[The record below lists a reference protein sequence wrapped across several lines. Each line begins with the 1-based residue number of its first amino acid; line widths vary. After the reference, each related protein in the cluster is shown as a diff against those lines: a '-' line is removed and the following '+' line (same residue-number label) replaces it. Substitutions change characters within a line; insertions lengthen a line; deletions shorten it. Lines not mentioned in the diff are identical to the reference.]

1 MEVGMFSWIASLFCG
16 DHKKLINYN
25 KPQINKTDLKRK
37 LFTDGTVY
45 LNIKNSSPHYTYSI
59 HYSGNSSKI
68 NFFRS
73 RRPCG
78 LPKLIKQYPSLDAF
92 YDEFGEALI
101 GYEDNIW
108 RC

>member
-16 DHKKLINYN
+16 DHEKLINYN

-37 LFTDGTVY
+37 LITDDAIY
-45 LNIKNSSPHYTYSI
+45 LNIENSSPHYTYSI
-59 HYSGNSSKI
+59 QYNGNGNEI
-68 NFFRS
+68 NFCRS
-73 RRPCG
+73 RRPFG
-78 LPKLIKQYPSLDAF
+78 TLTMIKQYPSLDAF
-92 YDEFGEALI
+92 YNEFGEVLI